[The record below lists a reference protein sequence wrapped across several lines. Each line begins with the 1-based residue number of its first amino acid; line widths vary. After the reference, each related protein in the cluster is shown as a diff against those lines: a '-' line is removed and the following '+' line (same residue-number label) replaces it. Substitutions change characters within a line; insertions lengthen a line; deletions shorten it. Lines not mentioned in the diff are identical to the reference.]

1 MPESFDM
8 YKYKYPVW
16 KTINKKQWMNEKGM
30 DNFSGVN
37 AAHVGLRYAGQGKT
51 EAHANS
57 ITGRSTWS
65 QLPNEN

>member
-1 MPESFDM
+1 
-8 YKYKYPVW
+8 
-16 KTINKKQWMNEKGM
+16 M

-65 QLPNEN
+65 QLPNENQPGDEPYAYSNPECAKLTVVRRRNS

>member
-1 MPESFDM
+1 M